1 MISSLSYILHVFS
14 NTKNKKKICFQY
26 YVIPAEKLLGHL
38 YYINEFTNEVFK
50 EHGITR
56 NCCKKSLKYSI
67 DITDSP
73 NAAYTKLDFEEIGS
87 NNNLKK

>member
-1 MISSLSYILHVFS
+1 MLPILCYTCGKV
-14 NTKNKKKICFQY
+14 
-26 YVIPAEKLLGHL
+26 LGHL

-56 NCCKKSLKYSI
+56 NCCKKVLKYSI

-73 NAAYTKLDFEEIGS
+73 NAAYTKLDFEEIEVKQQ
-87 NNNLKK
+87 LEEVKILIPR